1 MVTGSLFPSLS
12 PISRSNSRIGIFAFM
27 AIVRLPVQLMK
38 YASIP
43 HDTVLQFEAES
54 LSDLYDRLELAYPQ
68 LRGTLRDPS
77 TKTRRA
83 YIRIFAQRED
93 LSDTDPNEMLSPELS
108 TGAEIIHFV
117 TAISGG

>member
-1 MVTGSLFPSLS
+1 
-12 PISRSNSRIGIFAFM
+12 M

-43 HDTVLQFEAES
+43 HYTILRFDAES
-54 LSDLYDRLELAYPQ
+54 LSELYDRLELSYPQ
-68 LRGTLRDPS
+68 LRGTLRDPA

-83 YIRIFAQRED
+83 YIRIFAQGED
-93 LSDTDPNEMLSPELS
+93 LSDIDPDQILSPELS